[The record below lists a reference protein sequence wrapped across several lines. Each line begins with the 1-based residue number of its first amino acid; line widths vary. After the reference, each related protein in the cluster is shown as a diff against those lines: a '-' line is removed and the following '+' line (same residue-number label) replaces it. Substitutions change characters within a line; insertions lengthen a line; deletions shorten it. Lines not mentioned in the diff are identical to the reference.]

1 MAAEDRA
8 ALGAWGLLAL
18 NCFSLVFEV
27 EEDGVA
33 RRTARHPRTGGR
45 FGPRRLAACTA
56 SWLIPAMASSEGCCD
71 DEMNE
76 EWNTALRIEDDT
88 DRDNKVM
95 LLILSGHTYRPPTNK
110 SILESICR
118 SGLVGMLSKSAR

>member
-1 MAAEDRA
+1 
-8 ALGAWGLLAL
+8 
-18 NCFSLVFEV
+18 
-27 EEDGVA
+27 
-33 RRTARHPRTGGR
+33 
-45 FGPRRLAACTA
+45 
-56 SWLIPAMASSEGCCD
+56 MASSEGCCD